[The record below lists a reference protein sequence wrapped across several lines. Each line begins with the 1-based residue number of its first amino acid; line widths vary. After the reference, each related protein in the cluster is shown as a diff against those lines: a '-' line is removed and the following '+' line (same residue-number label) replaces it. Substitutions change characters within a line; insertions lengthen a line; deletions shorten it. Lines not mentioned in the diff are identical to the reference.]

1 MTTTA
6 RTFLKETGTNRT
18 MNATKAKAR
27 LVMLIEPTAWTEEED
42 TVLKAVFEHH
52 DTWAARLSAFQLATG
67 RSRTVRCL
75 TKRAKVLGLDLVT
88 KGGKPWTEEE
98 DKFLEHLF
106 PIRDNWKDIYDKFH
120 RKFGPNRTFI
130 SVQAKRASRSHP
142 LPSHQRW
149 TKEELDFLD
158 FLSAPTNWREIAREF
173 EKKVRIPAETQFCPN
188 FIRGLVQA
196 ETLNVLQIK

>member
-1 MTTTA
+1 MNFISAEEDFLRLAAESVRKRVQRLGVHYCRTAPPWTEEELVESHSDMTTTA

-27 LVMLIEPTAWTEEED
+27 LVMLIEPTAWTGEED
-42 TVLKAVFEHH
+42 AVLKAVFEYH

-75 TKRAKVLGLDLVT
+75 TKRAKVFGLDLVA

-98 DKFLEHLF
+98 DKFLEYPF
-106 PIRDNWKDIYDKFH
+106 PIHNNWKDIYDKSH

-130 SVQAKRASRSHP
+130 SIQAKRASRSHP
-142 LPSHQRW
+142 LPSHQR
-149 TKEELDFLD
+149 
-158 FLSAPTNWREIAREF
+158 
-173 EKKVRIPAETQFCPN
+173 
-188 FIRGLVQA
+188 
-196 ETLNVLQIK
+196 